1 LLAATNQA
9 LAPSYITATKLSS
22 SGLFGRFAL
31 PFQKENNMAFPQA
44 SGYTN
49 LNSGGFSPIIYS
61 KKAQLAFR
69 KSSVVEAVTNTDYS
83 GEIAS
88 HGDSVKIIREPTITI
103 NALERG
109 TTLATQ
115 DLTDTDFTMVVDK
128 ANYFQFTLA
137 DIEQAHSHINFMDL
151 ASDRAGYDLRDAF
164 DAEVLGYMSGWKTP
178 GAWVRNTTTSGSV
191 ANVNAG
197 TDELLAANKLDIT
210 DFGGSDLGVASE
222 VTSIPIAAGGGAGAI
237 TSPLAILNRINR
249 KMDEANVATDGR
261 WACISPILAEILM
274 DEDSKLINADFGG
287 SDEIRN
293 GKLPAKIRNFTIY
306 VSNNLPYVGNL
317 DTTASAGSE
326 TNFGVMVAGH
336 DSAVAVA
343 DQIAK
348 VETFRSPD
356 TFSDVVRGMQ
366 LYGRKVLRPE
376 ALFTANYNLA

>member
-1 LLAATNQA
+1 
-9 LAPSYITATKLSS
+9 
-22 SGLFGRFAL
+22 
-31 PFQKENNMAFPQA
+31 MAFAKA

-49 LNSGGFSPIIYS
+49 LNSGNFSPVIYS
-61 KKAQLAFR
+61 RKAQLAFR
-69 KSSVVEAVTNTDYS
+69 KSSVAEAVTNTDYS
-83 GEIAS
+83 GEIAA
-88 HGDSVKIIREPTITI
+88 HGDSVRIIREPTITI

-137 DIEQAHSHINFMDL
+137 DIEVAHSHINFMDL

-178 GAWVRNTTTSGSV
+178 GSWARNTTTSGTV

-210 DFGGSDLGVASE
+210 DFGGTDLGVLGE
-222 VTSIPIAAGGGAGAI
+222 VTSIPVAAGGGSGAV

-261 WACISPILAEILM
+261 WCVISPILAEILM
-274 DEDSKLINADFGG
+274 DEDSKLVNADFGG
-287 SDEIRN
+287 SSEIRN
-293 GKLPAKIRNFTIY
+293 GQLPAKIRNFTIY
-306 VSNNLPYVGNL
+306 VSNNLPYVG
-317 DTTASAGSE
+317 DPGASSATGSE
-326 TNFGVMVAGH
+326 DNFGVMVAGH

-366 LYGRKVLRPE
+366 LYGRKILRPE
-376 ALFTANYNLA
+376 ALFTANYNVA

>member
-1 LLAATNQA
+1 
-9 LAPSYITATKLSS
+9 
-22 SGLFGRFAL
+22 
-31 PFQKENNMAFPQA
+31 MAFAKA

-49 LNSGGFSPIIYS
+49 LNSGGFSPVLYS

-69 KSSVVEAVTNTDYS
+69 KSSVVEAVTNTDYA
-83 GEIAS
+83 GEIAN
-88 HGDSVKIIREPTITI
+88 HGDSVTIVREPTITI
-103 NALERG
+103 NNLERG

-115 DLTDTDFTMVVDK
+115 DLTDTSFTMVVDK
-128 ANYFQFTLA
+128 ANYWQFTLA
-137 DIEQAHSHINFMDL
+137 DIEVAHSHLNFMDL

-191 ANVNAG
+191 ANTAAG

-210 DFGGSDLGVASE
+210 DFGGADLGVDGE
-222 VTSIPIAAGGGAGAI
+222 VTSIPLAAGGGAGGI
-237 TSPLAILNRINR
+237 TSPLAVMNRINR

-261 WACISPILAEILM
+261 YIVISPLVAEILL
-274 DEDSKLINADFGG
+274 DESSKLINADFGG

-293 GKLPAKIRNFTIY
+293 GKLPAKIRNFTVY

-317 DTTASAGSE
+317 DTAASAGSE

-366 LYGRKVLRPE
+366 LYGRKILRPE